1 VGMACSFKSYTTC
14 DMQLVSMTSMPLPI
28 LLNTFYAYF
37 FYEDGHKQYSCSHTE
52 LLFEIAAQE
61 GPMVV

>member
-1 VGMACSFKSYTTC
+1 
-14 DMQLVSMTSMPLPI
+14 MQLVSMTSMPLPI